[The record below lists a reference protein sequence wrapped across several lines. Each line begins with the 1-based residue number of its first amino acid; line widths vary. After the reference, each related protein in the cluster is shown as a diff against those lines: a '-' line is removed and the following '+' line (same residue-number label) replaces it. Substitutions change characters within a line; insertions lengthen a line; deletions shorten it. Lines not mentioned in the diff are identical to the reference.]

1 MKNKKST
8 KDPYRVIKI
17 TEIIEIDTSDDETKE
32 YLNSNRLKKSTN
44 LLKSNLKDSYFV
56 SNSQSGL
63 NEKFNIFEKNY
74 SQLSPLCMRK
84 KYNKPRGDYV
94 QLPIF
99 YESKTKSIENESTSD
114 LINNQAYTNNN
125 GKSKTEIFL
134 EIIDDSKNE
143 NSLKNFE
150 ILESSYFNQS
160 INENK
165 NHEFKVSK

>member
-63 NEKFNIFEKNY
+63 NEKFNIFE
-74 SQLSPLCMRK
+74 
-84 KYNKPRGDYV
+84 NK
-94 QLPIF
+94 L
-99 YESKTKSIENESTSD
+99 
-114 LINNQAYTNNN
+114 L
-125 GKSKTEIFL
+125 L
-134 EIIDDSKNE
+134 
-143 NSLKNFE
+143 
-150 ILESSYFNQS
+150 
-160 INENK
+160 
-165 NHEFKVSK
+165 